1 VRMPSSGANAAAV
14 MRCGRCSS
22 EPPAFRRFFSR
33 IILFLA
39 YEAAA
44 INQSIKNHT
53 VNTLD
58 LDGWIMSES
67 ERDLESFSLEYTS
80 DSSLRIERLAR
91 IAYLNHRTSKA
102 LLSKHSLIDITACE
116 HLLRVV
122 FLLRLSMLLLN
133 RISHEM
139 LARARVWRQQAR
151 ATTRA
156 VRGSKLLS
164 VTESCILVS

>member
-1 VRMPSSGANAAAV
+1 
-14 MRCGRCSS
+14 
-22 EPPAFRRFFSR
+22 
-33 IILFLA
+33 
-39 YEAAA
+39 
-44 INQSIKNHT
+44 
-53 VNTLD
+53 
-58 LDGWIMSES
+58 MSES

-102 LLSKHSLIDITACE
+102 LLSKHSLIDVTTCE

-122 FLLRLSMLLLN
+122 FLLRLSMLMLLLLN

-139 LARARVWRQQAR
+139 LARARAWRQQAR